1 MTSTQTVLITG
12 ASSGLGYALAQKYI
26 EKGAEVY
33 GIGAHE
39 EKMKTAATTLNSLRF
54 HPITCDISDPVQV
67 AKAVDSIPAVDILVN
82 NAGKICRKPLVDIA
96 DDIIRD
102 LVDANLLGH
111 LYVTKYVLPKL
122 YKSSDA
128 HIVNISSTAGLLA
141 KKNHVL
147 YAATK
152 FGIRGMGEAL
162 IDELIG
168 TNIHVMNVYPAGFIS
183 ELYRNEATPQ
193 AMDGYMDP
201 ADLANQIMFALS
213 APKSMRVEQ
222 MVLNRKK

>member
-1 MTSTQTVLITG
+1 MSSTQTILITG
-12 ASSGLGYALAQKYI
+12 ASSGLGFVLAQKYL

-33 GIGAHE
+33 GIGAHDDTMS
-39 EKMKTAATTLNSLRF
+39 KAATTLNSSRF

-67 AKAVDSIPAVDILVN
+67 AKAVESIPALDILVN
-82 NAGKICRKPLVDIA
+82 NAGKICRKPLVDIS

-111 LYVTKYVLPKL
+111 LYMTKYALHKL
-122 YKSSDA
+122 FTSSDA
-128 HIVNISSTAGLLA
+128 HIVNISSTSGLLA
-141 KKNHVL
+141 RRNHVL

-162 IDELIG
+162 IDELSG
-168 TNIHVMNVYPAGFIS
+168 TDIHVMNVYPGGFAS
-183 ELYRNEATPQ
+183 ELYRKADDPQ
-193 AMDGYMDP
+193 VLDGFMNP
-201 ADLANQIMFALS
+201 ADIADQIMHALS